1 MTSRDHLNLQL
12 SRLPK
17 VCHDEIVTVFGGK
30 SLKELA
36 AAEIADR
43 LRNDDIPITELQ
55 RGRISARNHF
65 GGSRYLGRIWN
76 GTCLVQKAA
85 Q

>member
-55 RGRISARNHF
+55 KTGYPQEIISAVQGIL
-65 GGSRYLGRIWN
+65 GGYGMER
-76 GTCLVQKAA
+76 A
-85 Q
+85 